1 MHLIQ
6 ILLPFCH
13 WPTMR
18 DIRSPGTSCRPSRR
32 NCRSAFGGLTAYSR
46 APAKGVWTQSGG
58 QQEDDIIIVEV
69 MAETLDERWWRD
81 FRRRL
86 EERLGQEELVIRAQE
101 MRTL

>member
-6 ILLPFCH
+6 ILLPLADNAGHPF
-13 WPTMR
+13 PR
-18 DIRSPGTSCRPSRR
+18 DVLQAIQTELSQR
-32 NCRSAFGGLTAYSR
+32 FGGLTAYSR

>member
-6 ILLPFCH
+6 ILLPLADNAGHAF
-13 WPTMR
+13 
-18 DIRSPGTSCRPSRR
+18 PGDVLQAIQTELSQR
-32 NCRSAFGGLTAYSR
+32 FGGLTAYSR